1 MNILIIFDFRIVGHK
16 NGKNGSK
23 GPTATKVSML
33 LIIIPQYQTI
43 NKISFILRRL
53 FTLNFYLL
61 FMFTKLRILQ
71 EESLSIKDKLKKKML
86 QQIKKTF
93 KVYLFFIPRPE

>member
-1 MNILIIFDFRIVGHK
+1 
-16 NGKNGSK
+16 
-23 GPTATKVSML
+23 ML

-93 KVYLFFIPRPE
+93 KVYVFFILRLKC